1 MNRPFRPVSNS
12 PRYDEDAYAWSMA
25 QARLIRDRRFDS
37 VDWENVA
44 EEIESVGRSE
54 RRSLHSNLTQLLL
67 HMMKWDAQPD
77 RRGRS
82 WLISI
87 ENHRA
92 DAGRDLRDNPSLK
105 SVLPELFEDALA
117 DARRRASLETGL
129 PARVFAD
136 MRYSIEEAFARPHN
150 LPDGA

>member
-1 MNRPFRPVSNS
+1 MNRPFHPVSSS
-12 PRYDEDAYAWSMA
+12 PRYDEDAYAWSLA
-25 QARLIRDRRFDS
+25 QARLIRERRFDA
-37 VDWENVA
+37 VDWENIA

-92 DAGRDLRDNPSLK
+92 DAQRDLRDNPSIK
-105 SVLPELFEDALA
+105 AILPELYDDALV
-117 DARRRASLETGL
+117 DARRRASLETNI
-129 PARVFAD
+129 PAHVFAD
-136 MRYSIEEAFARPHN
+136 MGYTIDEAFGRPHM
-150 LPDGA
+150 LPGDA